1 MSSVRVGSKTY
12 SACVASY
19 MNCNKKMEMD
29 NQLKFYSGSSVAN
42 HQLPHVKDEII
53 VNLVFDGLEG

>member
-1 MSSVRVGSKTY
+1 
-12 SACVASY
+12 

-29 NQLKFYSGSSVAN
+29 NQLKFYGGSSVAN
-42 HQLPHVKDEII
+42 HQLPHMKDEII